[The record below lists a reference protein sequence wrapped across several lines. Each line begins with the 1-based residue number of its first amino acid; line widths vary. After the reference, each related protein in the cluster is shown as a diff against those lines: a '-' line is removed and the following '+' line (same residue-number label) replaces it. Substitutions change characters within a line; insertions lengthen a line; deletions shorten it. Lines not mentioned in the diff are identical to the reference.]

1 MSERSPQWADW
12 IARAEAVDILSIAE
26 RLTKLRRAGVDYLGN
41 CPAGCT
47 THGDGFVV
55 SPKKSIFLC
64 RPSGATGNVIVMA
77 RHALG
82 CGFAE
87 ALEYVTGESRPD
99 RSHDETDEE
108 RERRAAARA
117 ERDASIAERRS
128 QDEADEL
135 AKRRRDEEAVAEIV
149 KRAVP
154 IAGTHAEAY
163 LRARGLTPAR
173 RLVADLKF
181 ISDLDYWGMADGN
194 AKSKTILASLPAMV
208 AIIRNVAGEIMG
220 VHQTFLDT
228 VEPRK
233 WKPIGSSANAAK
245 KVRGEARGGM
255 IRLGLLGDKLA
266 LSEGIETGLSW
277 HALGHGPEDISLA
290 AAISLGNMA
299 GGCTGSIAHRTA
311 VGTNG
316 KPVMVRNGVP
326 DMDKPGVI
334 LPDDVREVILLGD
347 GDSDPMATHAAV
359 ATAGRRF
366 HAQGRVAA
374 VHFAEP
380 GLDWNDVLM
389 RQRAEMEKAA

>member
-173 RLVADLKF
+173 RRVADLKF
-181 ISDLDYWGMADGN
+181 VAELDYWGMADDK
-194 AKSKTILASLPAMV
+194 AKAKTLLAMLPAMV
-208 AIIRNVAGEIMG
+208 AIVRNVAGEIIG
-220 VHQTFLDT
+220 VHQTFLDPI
-228 VEPRK
+228 EPRK
-233 WKPIGSSANAAK
+233 WKPIGSADNGAK
-245 KVRGEARGGM
+245 KVRGEAKGGM
-255 IRLGLLGDKLA
+255 IRLGMIGDALA
-266 LSEGIETGLSW
+266 IGEGIETTLGW
-277 HALGHGPEDISLA
+277 HALGVGPEDVSIA
-290 AAISLGNMA
+290 AGISLGNIA
-299 GGCTGSIAHRTA
+299 GGCTASVRHPTKRDASGKATA
-311 VGTNG
+311 I
-316 KPVMVRNGVP
+316 RNGVP
-326 DMDKPGVI
+326 DMDKPGVV
-334 LPDDVREVILLGD
+334 LPADVRSVILLGD
-347 GDSDPMATHAAV
+347 GDSEPVGTLAALATATRRYVAEGRTVAV
-359 ATAGRRF
+359 AMAPPGMDWADVNKIERDALER
-366 HAQGRVAA
+366 AA
-374 VHFAEP
+374 
-380 GLDWNDVLM
+380 
-389 RQRAEMEKAA
+389 